1 VGDKQQQLSPVSVLD
16 FAFDD
21 NDGEEEGSDAGTS
34 CSCSSPAFQFQRCTP
49 PAVDLHGKLAS
60 EQLRSLPSTP
70 SVSFYLS
77 LDSVKL
83 HYPAT
88 NKNKRREYIPLLHI
102 IRRSPASSSSS
113 FFYYQQIYLT
123 HSQS

>member
-1 VGDKQQQLSPVSVLD
+1 MMIIRTCTQAETAAVEDGDSTTGAPSTVGDKQQQLSPVSVLD

-60 EQLRSLPSTP
+60 EQLRSLPSI
-70 SVSFYLS
+70 S
-77 LDSVKL
+77 LCCTLFVD
-83 HYPAT
+83 PQ
-88 NKNKRREYIPLLHI
+88 LLLLP
-102 IRRSPASSSSS
+102 R
-113 FFYYQQIYLT
+113 FFIT
-123 HSQS
+123 SRFI